1 MNNINKIKRFAT
13 KNKISNEE
21 LLYINFAEDIGLRL
35 EYLDKEFQNIENN
48 KIYKIQGLIWKYS
61 KIAIN
66 DTYISNELYIHL
78 EQIKIQEDKIKDND
92 GLKLSSSTISSLIN
106 QSSYININ
114 SQTCSITQTLNQL
127 NNGYSTLT
135 DRISTSTVPLTTTL
149 SNELSDLKDT
159 IYKENIK
166 NPCLT
171 ESSEFDEYITLTQF
185 KNIYLLDG
193 KQIDIPVMKQ
203 KFKIVIDN

>member
-1 MNNINKIKRFAT
+1 MNNINKIKRFAI

-21 LLYINFAEDIGLRL
+21 LLYINFAEDIGLKL
-35 EYLDKEFQNIENN
+35 EYLDKEFQNTENN
-48 KIYKIQGLIWKYS
+48 KIYKIQGLIWKYN

-66 DTYISNELYIHL
+66 DSYISNELYIHL
-78 EQIKIQEDKIKDND
+78 EQIKIQEDKIKDNNS
-92 GLKLSSSTISSLIN
+92 LKLSSTISSSLIN
-106 QSSYININ
+106 QSPYININ
-114 SQTCSITQTLNQL
+114 SQTCSITHTLNQL
-127 NNGYSTLT
+127 NAYSTLSE
-135 DRISTSTVPLTTTL
+135 RISTSTVPMTATL
-149 SNELSDLKDT
+149 SNEISDLKDT
-159 IYKENIK
+159 VYKQNIK

-171 ESSEFDEYITLTQF
+171 ESSEFDEYVTLTQF